1 MDRSTRPDVL
11 EATPRVV
18 LVARLALPLICL
30 AQLMATLDV
39 TIVNLA
45 LPSIQADLG
54 MSNAGLAWVVD
65 AYTLAYAGLLLVGGR
80 LGDLLGHRRTL
91 VIGIGVFTV
100 ASVVAGFAQDS
111 GMLLGARAGQGLGA
125 ALATPTTLSLIT
137 ALFPAGPGRTKAMVA
152 YGSMAG
158 LGITLGLVMGGVLT
172 EHASWRW
179 VFLVNIPIG
188 LLVLL
193 AAPRLLPDTR
203 GRQRRLDLPGAAI
216 GTATLLT
223 LVYGVIRAGTHE
235 WGETGS
241 TVAIVL
247 SAVLLA
253 VFVAVEAR
261 VAEPMLPMHLLR
273 HRTRLGA
280 YLVAGLLFASLY
292 PSFFLLSRALQDVLG
307 LSPLEAGL
315 RFLPIGIG
323 VLVFALLTRRFM
335 ERTGTRPLVLGGAA
349 AATLG
354 SAFLVT
360 LDQDSSYV
368 LLLLPCL
375 VGLGAGVGTTFV
387 ATSALSMTDV
397 AEEDIGIGSGL
408 LSTFQAVGGTLGV
421 AVVASLAAY
430 RTEVELRSADLPVTL
445 DVARESL
452 LSGFGLGFVVTSAL
466 AASTLVVAVATA
478 PARSRGGDA

>member
-1 MDRSTRPDVL
+1 MDPQTRPEVL
-11 EATPRVV
+11 ETPSRTVE
-18 LVARLALPLICL
+18 VARFALPLICV

-39 TIVNLA
+39 TIVNLS
-45 LPSIQADLG
+45 LPSLQSDLD

-91 VIGIGVFTV
+91 VIGIGVFTA
-100 ASVVAGFAQDS
+100 ASVVAGLAQDA
-111 GMLLGARAGQGLGA
+111 GMLLAARAGQGLGA

-137 ALFPAGPGRTKAMVA
+137 ALFPAGPRRVRAMVA

-158 LGITLGLVMGGVLT
+158 LGITLGLVLGGVLT
-172 EHASWRW
+172 EFASWRW

-188 LLVLL
+188 LLVLV
-193 AAPRLLPDTR
+193 AAPRVLPDTR
-203 GRQRRLDLPGAAI
+203 GRRRRIDVPGAVI
-216 GTATLLT
+216 GTAALLS

-241 TVAIVL
+241 TVALVAA
-247 SAVLLA
+247 AVLLA
-253 VFVAVEAR
+253 VFVAVEGR
-261 VAEPMLPMHLLR
+261 VAEPTLPLHLLR
-273 HRTRLGA
+273 NRTRLGA

-292 PSFFLLSRALQDVLG
+292 PSFFLLSRLLQDVLG
-307 LSPLEAGL
+307 LSPLAAGL
-315 RFLPIGIG
+315 RFLPIGVG
-323 VLVFALLTRRFM
+323 VLVFALLTRRVM
-335 ERTGTRPLVLGGAA
+335 ESTGTRPLVLGGAA
-349 AATLG
+349 AATAG
-354 SAFLVT
+354 SAFLVL
-360 LDQDSSYV
+360 LDRDSSYA

-387 ATSALSMTDV
+387 ATSALSMTGVD
-397 AEEDIGIGSGL
+397 EEDIGIGSGL

-430 RTEVELRSADLPVTL
+430 RTEAELRSADLPVTL
-445 DVARESL
+445 DAARESL

-466 AASTLVVAVATA
+466 AASTLVVALATA
-478 PARSRGGDA
+478 PKRQRGGDA